1 MSHAESEPLN
11 QLLAEDG
18 PFELVE
24 ETVLGQKFLL
34 FRHRKKSLRELL
46 LSGLSFG
53 DRDYMV
59 DGDVRISYHEH
70 FTRVCGYSRMLSQ
83 QFGIGP
89 GDRVAIFAENR
100 IEWCIAFWSITA
112 LGAVAVAMNGWWTDA
127 EFDHAWRLSQ
137 PKLLLGDRKRLERLR
152 SLNLDAPVIDWDA
165 NPLWELPTATTLPDV
180 EIDEDDPAVILFTS
194 GTTGRAK
201 AVLISHRGELG
212 FVQTNQFNI
221 AQAMEAAG
229 QSLESRQHATILGV
243 APFFHMSG
251 LAGHILFSYAM
262 GDTVV
267 LIRGRFSA
275 EKALHLIERERVTT
289 WTLLGGMGPMVL
301 ECDALDQFDCSSL
314 RSITFGGAPIS
325 ETVLKGLRERF
336 PNAQCAPSIGYGA
349 TETVSVPA
357 GFGGQDFIDNP
368 RATGRVNIL
377 HELQIRDSEG
387 RECPP
392 GQDGEIWVRSP
403 FSMLKYWNN
412 PLATQEVFDEERW
425 LATGD
430 VGRIEKGLLWVNS
443 RARDM
448 ILRSAENIYP
458 VEIENRLDEHPDVIE
473 SAVIA
478 IEHPIH
484 GQVPGAC
491 VVLRDAK
498 APDSKHLQKTLA
510 RWVGDKLAPF
520 KVPEHWFFSMTPLP
534 RNASGKVL
542 KQEVERCTQASVSGD
557 FVVLSQ

>member
-1 MSHAESEPLN
+1 MESQPES
-11 QLLAEDG
+11 QLLTEDG
-18 PFELVE
+18 PFSLVE
-24 ETVLGQKFLL
+24 ETVLGHKFLQ
-34 FRHRKKSLRELL
+34 FRNRKKSLRELL

-53 DRDYMV
+53 DREYMV
-59 DGDVRISYHEH
+59 DGDVRITYEEH
-70 FTRVCGYSRMLSQ
+70 YALVCGYSRMLSQ
-83 QFGIGP
+83 QFGIGS

-100 IEWCIAFWSITA
+100 VEWCIAFWSVTA
-112 LGAVAVAMNGWWTDA
+112 LGAVAVAMNGWWTEA

-137 PKLLLGDRKRLERLR
+137 PKLLLGDRKRLDRLR
-152 SLNLDAPVIDWDA
+152 DLKLDTHVIDWEES
-165 NPLWELPTATTLPDV
+165 PLWDVPSAKTLPDV

-194 GTTGRAK
+194 GTTGRSK

-212 FVQTNQFNI
+212 FVQTNQFNV
-221 AQAMEAAG
+221 ARGMEAAG
-229 QSLESRQHATILGV
+229 LSLESRQPAKILGV

-267 LIRGRFSA
+267 LLRGRFSA

-325 ETVLKGLRERF
+325 EFVLKGLRERF
-336 PNAQCAPSIGYGA
+336 PNAQCTPSIGYGS
-349 TETVSVPA
+349 TETVSVPV

-368 RATGRVNIL
+368 GATGRVNIL
-377 HELQIRDSEG
+377 HELQIRDTEG

-392 GQDGEIWVRSP
+392 GKNGQIWVRSP
-403 FSMLKYWNN
+403 FSMLEYWDNTA
-412 PLATQEVFDEERW
+412 ATQEVFDDRRW

-430 VGRIEKGLLWVNS
+430 VGRIESGLLWVNS

-458 VEIENRLDEHPDVIE
+458 VEIENRLDAHPDVIE

-491 VVLRDAK
+491 VVLRDAEVFDPK
-498 APDSKHLQKTLA
+498 RLTDTLA
-510 RWVGDKLAPF
+510 RWVGDGLAPF
-520 KVPEHWFFSMTPLP
+520 KVPEHWYFATTPLP

-542 KQEVERCTQASVSGD
+542 KQEIERCTQSATSGD
-557 FVVLSQ
+557 FIVLSQ